1 MASFLYNSLAADA
14 FAGNI
19 IPGTHSF
26 KMMLVTSSYTPDK
39 DHNRRDDVTAAE
51 VANGNGYTTKGAA
64 CTITVTTD
72 NANDRTSLSI
82 SEPSWTT
89 ATFTARYGIVYRDR
103 GGASSADE
111 LVALL
116 DFGADKTS
124 SGGTFAT
131 DETAPFYLNH

>member
-19 IPGTHSF
+19 VPGTHTF
-26 KMMLVTSSYTPDK
+26 KMLLTTSGYTPNK
-39 DHNRRDDVTAAE
+39 DHNRADDITNE
-51 VANGNGYTTKGAA
+51 VANGNGYTTGGEAV
-64 CTITVTTD
+64 TITITTD
-72 NANDRTSLSI
+72 NANDRTSVSF
-82 SEPSWTT
+82 SEPSWAT
-89 ATFTARYGIVYRDR
+89 ATFTARYGVVYRSR

-131 DETAPFYLNH
+131 DETTPFYLNH